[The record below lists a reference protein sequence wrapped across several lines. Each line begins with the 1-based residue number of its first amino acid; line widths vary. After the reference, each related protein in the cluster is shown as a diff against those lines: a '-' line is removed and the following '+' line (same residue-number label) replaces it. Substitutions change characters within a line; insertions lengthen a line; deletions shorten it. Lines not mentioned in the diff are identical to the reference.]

1 MKSTLT
7 IVDKHIPVLPK
18 ETIELLR
25 PSTDKKFI
33 DATLGD
39 AGHTVLILEKGAIV
53 LGIDADLKNVDR
65 AKNIS
70 PNLTTV
76 HGNFCNLA
84 NLAKANNFAQVDGIL
99 FDLGYSSTQL
109 QDPEK
114 GISFLNEG
122 PLDMRLDP
130 VNQGVTAADL
140 LKVLTE
146 KQLYE
151 LFIEYGQE
159 KRARVIADAIVR
171 ARLVRPIETTTQLA
185 QIVENVIPR
194 RNSDKIHPA
203 TKVFQSLR
211 IAINSELDNL
221 ESALLQSVELL
232 KPRGVLVV
240 ISFHSLEDKIVKN
253 FIRNNFL
260 LESLT
265 TKPIIPDSLEV
276 HQNRR
281 ARSAKLRAARKI

>member
-1 MKSTLT
+1 MKSTLI
-7 IVDKHIPVLPK
+7 IVDKHIPVLPNK
-18 ETIELLR
+18 TIELLS
-25 PSTDKKFI
+25 PLKGKKFI

-39 AGHTVLILEKGAIV
+39 AGHTALLLEEGAKV
-53 LGIDADLKNVDR
+53 LGIDADLKNVEK

-159 KRARVIADAIVR
+159 KRSRVIADAIVR
-171 ARLVRPIETTTQLA
+171 ARLARPIETTTQLA

-260 LESLT
+260 LENLT
-265 TKPIIPDSLEV
+265 TKPIIFSSPP
-276 HQNRR
+276 
-281 ARSAKLRAARKI
+281 